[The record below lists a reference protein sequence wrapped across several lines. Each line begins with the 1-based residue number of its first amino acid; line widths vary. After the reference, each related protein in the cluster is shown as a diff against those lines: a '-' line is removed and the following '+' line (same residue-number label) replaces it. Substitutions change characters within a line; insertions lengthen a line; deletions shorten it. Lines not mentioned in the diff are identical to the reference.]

1 MGGARGWGES
11 YTYTSTVVCIHC
23 AGGWSL
29 LLTASRTVPPSLSS
43 WGAEHNEKPP
53 TTSTP
58 GSDTSNH
65 CPALK
70 ETVGLETFNSNPFTV
85 GESCFTPTTVAC
97 DVTYRKQTTHS
108 SIGRARSKPAAAH
121 TFRDTG
127 RGGGCPPRICAR
139 PTSSSGGCCLAT
151 QSPYGRQQLVV
162 DDPSADVNR
171 SRDLLSLSKC
181 PYVSD
186 SRSRRHCTGR
196 QARVSRTSGGVA
208 QGIGTAFHPAGR
220 DERFHRGG
228 RRGARVWRGSSCSGE
243 A

>member
-1 MGGARGWGES
+1 MSTEEPTAHCAQYTEKQGERSRLRTLCRHSQQPPWERVVGGARGWGGS

-97 DVTYRKQTTHS
+97 DVTYVQKANNTFVDWS
-108 SIGRARSKPAAAH
+108 RA
-121 TFRDTG
+121 
-127 RGGGCPPRICAR
+127 
-139 PTSSSGGCCLAT
+139 
-151 QSPYGRQQLVV
+151 Q
-162 DDPSADVNR
+162 
-171 SRDLLSLSKC
+171 
-181 PYVSD
+181 
-186 SRSRRHCTGR
+186 CTGR
-196 QARVSRTSGGVA
+196 SSLGGVGA
-208 QGIGTAFHPAGR
+208 AHLGSVR
-220 DERFHRGG
+220 V
-228 RRGARVWRGSSCSGE
+228 RRPHQVAAASRPSRHTGDSS
-243 A
+243 

>member
-1 MGGARGWGES
+1 MSTEEPTAHCARYTEKQGERSRLRTLCRHSQQPPWGRVVGGARGWGGS

-108 SIGRARSKPAAAH
+108 SIGRARSAPAAVH
-121 TFRDTG
+121 THRDTG

-171 SRDLLSLSKC
+171 SRDLLGLSKFRMC
-181 PYVSD
+181 LI
-186 SRSRRHCTGR
+186 
-196 QARVSRTSGGVA
+196 AGVVA
-208 QGIGTAFHPAGR
+208 TVRAGKRGFQGPLVA
-220 DERFHRGG
+220 
-228 RRGARVWRGSSCSGE
+228 
-243 A
+243 